1 MLSWIKKYLG
11 EYYALI
17 AAIDLANGEYSQ
29 GGRALLIA
37 GKLNPYGLFYHLH
50 SSYFH
55 AQVKQFDK
63 ALQHSDGAIEANDRS
78 SGSYCNRA
86 AVELSFKNF
95 DSALEYANK
104 ALELSDNEKFLRH
117 QFRIFSL
124 LARGLSLVGLGRLE
138 EAKTDVEE
146 LFSIQKESLY
156 GYVLLAD
163 IHKKAG
169 EFDSAIVCFN
179 KAIHKAKPV
188 EVPDLLDDR
197 ASVFEAIGDQDAAS
211 SDRERA
217 RRMRAAWFNDSPSK
231 YIEKFRDL
239 VLKKPF
245 FLLIFLA
252 ITFVTP
258 TAAVSLFLVIIVGRI
273 LVKSLSGVMLG
284 LCVGA
289 CLGFLSFFIPKHVAV
304 PSDGKP
310 VQIVTKTLDSNIFD
324 LSDWRGKVVLL
335 YSVSPSSPH
344 LKQDLY
350 KLSKL
355 YRRYP
360 RKKLELVGIVNSAR
374 GEAFE
379 DKNGITSVSWPLL
392 RSYDLSPSTLKQ
404 LGNLG
409 QQKFYVL
416 SPLDQHIIFR
426 CSRASDLYFRWMMS
440 PNVSAADF
448 SKFTG
453 REIYELY
460 DLPYILLIVSM
471 LTFMTA
477 DFILQKMLLSKEDL
491 ASLTAPK
498 ISGAF

>member
-63 ALQHSDGAIEANDRS
+63 ALLHSDGAIEANDRS
-78 SGSYCNRA
+78 SGSYYNRA

-117 QFRIFSL
+117 QFRVFSL
-124 LARGLSLVGLGRLE
+124 LARGLSFVGLGRLE
-138 EAKTDVEE
+138 EAKADVEE

-169 EFDSAIVCFN
+169 EFDCAMVCFN

-231 YIEKFRDL
+231 YIEKFRDEI
-239 VLKKPF
+239 LKKPF
-245 FLLIFLA
+245 FLLICLA
-252 ITFVTP
+252 VVVAVP

-289 CLGFLSFFIPKHVAV
+289 CLCFLSFFIPKHVAV

-350 KLSKL
+350 KLSKF

-404 LGNLG
+404 LGDLG

-416 SPLDQHIIFR
+416 SPLDQHIVFR
-426 CSRASDLYFRWMMS
+426 CSRASDLYFSWMMS
-440 PNVSAADF
+440 PRVSAADF

-471 LTFMTA
+471 LTFMAA

-491 ASLTAPK
+491 AALAMPK
-498 ISGAF
+498 ISGAS